1 MNIKLKDEDL
11 LTVRYIAEHGRD
23 ATACI
28 DGEPEAPVLV
38 LMLPKANDIAERREF
53 KDRVRS
59 ALSRGHAVV
68 VKDWPGDQSRPEFA
82 WDKES
87 LEECLGNLNR
97 KVIWQGNALSAI
109 LRPLHYN

>member
-1 MNIKLKDEDL
+1 
-11 LTVRYIAEHGRD
+11 
-23 ATACI
+23 
-28 DGEPEAPVLV
+28 
-38 LMLPKANDIAERREF
+38 
-53 KDRVRS
+53 
-59 ALSRGHAVV
+59 

-109 LRPLHYN
+109 LCPLHYN